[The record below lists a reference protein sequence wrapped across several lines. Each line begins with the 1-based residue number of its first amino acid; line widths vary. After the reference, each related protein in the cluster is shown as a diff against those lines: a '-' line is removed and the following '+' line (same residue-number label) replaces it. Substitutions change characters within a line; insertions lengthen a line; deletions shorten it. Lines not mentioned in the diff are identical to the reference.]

1 MLSMNLIYH
10 SFCHI
15 LRRYAIP
22 AVFACASLLPLPGC
36 SSATQPVQTP
46 GAETTWGLTPEA
58 TLIYAA
64 LLLDQSIRDEKS
76 FGIFTAGELCLDID
90 PTSPTLTE
98 AASWLMFNR
107 ELGAAKALLERAV
120 DKAPD
125 SLPLHIL
132 LAECCVEEGRLDLA
146 VALLEQFLARRPD
159 ADEAKQELGLLLL
172 RIQRWQDA
180 ADLFAGLPERLHSP
194 HIRLA
199 HAQALANLKRYPEAL
214 AQLKLLLKE
223 QPDSLNASM
232 AMVDVLEQSGKPSQ
246 ARELCRKLVRQHP
259 DNAGLRLRLIELEL
273 ASNRPRSALRLCSVS
288 EDSPAFVFAAMT
300 RFLEHERYTE
310 AETLINGLIQNENV
324 PEEAWLYL
332 AAIKYEAHKDLNG
345 ALEALSNI
353 LPDGLLADKAFLL
366 KANILIKAGKE
377 EDALATLQKGSVLYP
392 EENIFPL
399 MQLQIF
405 HIQGRREE
413 ALKALDTYLH
423 NNPEDVEVLF
433 VKGTLLEELKRK
445 GEALDLMERIL
456 VLDPL
461 HYQAMNFLGYNLVE
475 NLPDTA
481 SPERRKATLDK
492 ALKLLH
498 RAVELAPDSAHIL
511 DSLAWAQFKAGQL
524 SEAWRNIQATVQMP
538 GGDEEAEI
546 WDHYGEIAKAM
557 GLPGEAR
564 KAWQQ
569 AMTLTPDARAR
580 FQQKL
585 DALRTH

>member
-1 MLSMNLIYH
+1 MDRIYH
-10 SFCHI
+10 SYRHFLH
-15 LRRYAIP
+15 RYAIP
-22 AVFACASLLPLPGC
+22 AALVCASLFPLPGC
-36 SSATQPVQTP
+36 TTPAQPVQASEDET
-46 GAETTWGLTPEA
+46 TTWGLTPEA

-76 FGIFTAGELCLDID
+76 FGIFTAGELCLAID

-107 ELGAAKALLERAV
+107 ELGAAKALLERAT

-132 LAECCVEEGRLDLA
+132 LAECRVEEGRLDLA

-180 ADLFAGLPERLHSP
+180 ADLFASLPERLHSP

-214 AQLKLLLKE
+214 AQLRRLLKE
-223 QPDSLNASM
+223 QPDSLNANV
-232 AMVDVLEQSGKPSQ
+232 AMVDVLEQSGKLFQ
-246 ARELCRKLVRQHP
+246 ARELCRKLVRQHQ

-273 ASNRPRSALRLCSVS
+273 ASNRPRSALKLCNVS
-288 EDSPAFVFAAMT
+288 EDAPAFVFAAMA
-300 RFLEHERYTE
+300 RFLEHGRYAE
-310 AETLINGLIQNENV
+310 AETLINGLIQNGNV
-324 PEEAWLYL
+324 PEETWLYL
-332 AAIKYEAHKDLNG
+332 AAIRYEAHKDLAG
-345 ALEALSNI
+345 SLDALSNI

-366 KANILIKAGKE
+366 KANILIKDGKE
-377 EDALATLQKGSVLYP
+377 DEALITLQKGSELYP
-392 EENIFPL
+392 AENIFPL

-405 HIQGRREE
+405 HIQGRQE
-413 ALKALDTYLH
+413 AALAPLDAYLQ

-433 VKGTLLEELKRK
+433 VKGTLLDELKRK
-445 GEALDLMERIL
+445 NEAMALMERIL
-456 VLDPL
+456 VIDPL

-475 NLPDTA
+475 NLQDTA
-481 SPERRKATLDK
+481 SPERRQADLNK
-492 ALKLLH
+492 ALKLLY

-511 DSLAWAQFKAGQL
+511 DSLAWAQFKAGQF
-524 SEAWRNIQATVQMP
+524 SDAWRNIRTTVQMP

-546 WDHYGEIAKAM
+546 WDHYGEIARAM
-557 GLPGEAR
+557 GLSDEAR
-564 KAWQQ
+564 KAWQR
-569 AMTLTPDARAR
+569 AMTLNPDNRTLL
-580 FQQKL
+580 QKKL
-585 DALRTH
+585 DALRTN